1 MISTY
6 EIIGKAVDQLIHEGS
21 GEIDRDMLA
30 RHLMEEFIRSS
41 KAGANQEEG
50 ARYEAAMR
58 MVMRTDKIPR
68 GW

>member
-6 EIIGKAVDQLIHEGS
+6 EIIGKAVDQLIHEGN

-30 RHLMEEFIRSS
+30 RHLMEEFIRASNSGSS
-41 KAGANQEEG
+41 QAEG
-50 ARYEAAMR
+50 AKYEAAMR